1 MSAGA
6 QTPKIIVSYRRTDAA
21 MAGRI
26 FDRLVQRFGKKS
38 LFIDIDNIPFG
49 GDFRR
54 HIDDA
59 LKSSDLLIALVGPR
73 WAGGEG
79 KDAKITREADPVRGG
94 DRDRP
99 QAEHHGSFPCCSTRR
114 GCPSRR
120 SFPKAS
126 ASSLI
131 AMRPRS
137 KSGRDFDIHVDR
149 LIKAVEQILGSKAAP
164 EVQAATTHS
173 AATLISPAPVA
184 RRAPRRF
191 PMPLVLGGAFLA
203 LAGAAS
209 CLGRD
214 RSTSC
219 APSAMGS
226 LPYLQSCSA
235 AWARNRRTF
244 RTGPPIRSSHWARMN
259 LCRTSGRAFTGGLPG
274 RPRKHPSD
282 RGRRA
287 FVADKAGAS
296 GSGFRAAGPRTVA
309 VPAATVRPGRSPT
322 AKT

>member
-79 KDAKITREADPVRGG
+79 KDAKITREADPVRVEIETALKQNITVLPVLL
-94 DRDRP
+94 DEARMPEPSELPESIREFAYRNA
-99 QAEHHGSFPCCSTRR
+99 AEVE
-114 GCPSRR
+114 
-120 SFPKAS
+120 
-126 ASSLI
+126 
-131 AMRPRS
+131 
-137 KSGRDFDIHVDR
+137 SGRDFDIHVDR

-184 RRAPRRF
+184 RRAPSAFPCRSSWFSRLPALRAAFGRNGRR
-191 PMPLVLGGAFLA
+191 
-203 LAGAAS
+203 AARQARWRRCFS
-209 CLGRD
+209 NPVSA
-214 RSTSC
+214 STG
-219 APSAMGS
+219 PGS
-226 LPYLQSCSA
+226 E
-235 AWARNRRTF
+235 RTF
-244 RTGPPIRSSHWARMN
+244 RTGPPIRSSHWA
-259 LCRTSGRAFTGGLPG
+259 G
-274 RPRKHPSD
+274 
-282 RGRRA
+282 
-287 FVADKAGAS
+287 
-296 GSGFRAAGPRTVA
+296 
-309 VPAATVRPGRSPT
+309 
-322 AKT
+322 